1 MQSGNENQRLAE
13 MVSYFKNK
21 LILENCFSLTFA
33 VTKQDGSS
41 FSYFKQGQQLSIG
54 FIRDRD
60 DEDEFFLSIE
70 SKLENSKTG
79 KKDQE
84 KIYIDDID

>member
-1 MQSGNENQRLAE
+1 

-33 VTKQDGSS
+33 VTKQEGSS
-41 FSYFKQGQQLSIG
+41 FSCFKQGQELSMG

-60 DEDEFFLSIE
+60 DQDEFFLIIE
-70 SKLENSKTG
+70 SKFENIKTG

-84 KIYIDDID
+84 KIYVDDID